1 MKIVVAS
8 LPLWFSWSK
17 WSPEFPGHEFESH
30 ALVLLFTWQAELAAL
45 MGFELEAVCANR
57 QIIEVLKPL

>member
-1 MKIVVAS
+1 MKIIVAS
-8 LPLWFSWSK
+8 LPLWFGWSE

-30 ALVLLFTWQAELAAL
+30 ALVPLYTWQAELAAL